1 MLTLP
6 LEPTDDRAD
15 PIFKDAAGCAKWLG
29 QLQLTNLQLAH
40 SLLYTQLGELNRYPM
55 RGLERLNTL
64 ELLRETVGY
73 VQDDYAKKL
82 IAKPLRSRNCGTAF
96 HPSEAQA

>member
-6 LEPTDDRAD
+6 LDPTDDRAD
-15 PIFKDAAGCAKWLG
+15 PAFKDTASCTQWLG
-29 QLQLTNLQLAH
+29 QLQLTNLHAAHGVMRMQL
-40 SLLYTQLGELNRYPM
+40 EEFNRYPM

-73 VQDDYAKKL
+73 VQGDYAKKL
-82 IAKPLRSRNCGTAF
+82 IAK
-96 HPSEAQA
+96 